1 MKVLLVHN
9 SADMYGASRSLLRL
23 ASRLPHAGV
32 EPTLLLPEEGPL
44 SAVARSKA
52 LPVRIQPSLRVISR
66 KIFNPLGLIRFFAGF
81 PRAVWETSR
90 WIHQGKF
97 HLVHTNLGTVVSSAW
112 AARWAGV
119 PHVWHIR
126 DWFQEFGAL
135 WGPYSRY
142 ILGFSKKVVCVS
154 RPIAEQF
161 PSSSKVCVLH
171 NGLDLAEFPPITES
185 ERIEARR
192 SFGFGP
198 QDRVVGTVGRIK
210 FIRKGQEHLL
220 HAVHQLQK
228 EGVQLRVLLAGGAA
242 PGSEDH
248 IPRMKALARDLNLEG
263 SVVFSGE
270 LPDPRCAYAAMDI
283 FVLPSAQPE
292 PFGGVVLEAM
302 AFGLPVIATA
312 IGGSPEQVV
321 EGATGFLVRPA
332 DPAAIREKLLQLLLD
347 PDLCL
352 RMGQAG
358 RLRIASVLSLDATM
372 RGIRQIYLE
381 ALEETP

>member
-1 MKVLLVHN
+1 VKVLLVHN

-44 SAVARSKA
+44 SAVARSKG
-52 LPVRIQPSLRVISR
+52 LSVEIQPSLKVISR

-90 WIHQGKF
+90 WIRQGKF

-135 WGPYSRY
+135 WAPYSRY
-142 ILGFSKKVVCVS
+142 ILNFSKKVICVS

-161 PSSSKVCVLH
+161 PSSPKVCVLH

-248 IPRMKALARDLNLEG
+248 IPRMKALARDLHLED

-302 AFGLPVIATA
+302 AFGLPVVATA
-312 IGGSPEQVV
+312 IGGSPEQVM
-321 EGATGFLVRPA
+321 EGTTGFLVRPA
-332 DPAAIREKLLQLLLD
+332 DPAAIREKLLQLILD

-381 ALEETP
+381 ALQKAP